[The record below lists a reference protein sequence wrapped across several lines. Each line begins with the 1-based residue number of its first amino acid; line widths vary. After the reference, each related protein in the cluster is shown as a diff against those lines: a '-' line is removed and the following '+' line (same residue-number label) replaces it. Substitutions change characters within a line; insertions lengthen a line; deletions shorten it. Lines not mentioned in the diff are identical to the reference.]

1 MPQVRYLARRLARV
15 ICLGI
20 NRMFSRTTGR
30 WPYQL
35 DGVSCRDQWDTI
47 WKMVVLWENHRKTR
61 EMVVLWENDR
71 KTIGKWW
78 FYPLVNF
85 HITDGK
91 ISIFNGQIHYFD
103 WAIFNS
109 YVTNYQRVK
118 FLKPSLGYWHLL
130 TIVPALALIRCII
143 LWNCLVKG
151 IKTTVPYHEETHG
164 HKTMYDTHYKYR

>member
-1 MPQVRYLARRLARV
+1 M
-15 ICLGI
+15 
-20 NRMFSRTTGR
+20 
-30 WPYQL
+30 
-35 DGVSCRDQWDTI
+35 
-47 WKMVVLWENHRKTR
+47 VLWENHRKTR

-118 FLKPSLGYWHLL
+118 FLKPSLGY
-130 TIVPALALIRCII
+130 
-143 LWNCLVKG
+143 
-151 IKTTVPYHEETHG
+151 
-164 HKTMYDTHYKYR
+164 